1 MSEFSSSAPL
11 RDDRGPTWILL
22 FLAGVMFQIK
32 KELPS
37 VPTHR
42 LARTPTPQ
50 PLGGFRIAPSL
61 TFTPRAGS
69 KGCVLSTGWGCT
81 ATQTLGHQQNHIPWF
96 CLFSSRGGQCQSH
109 AGFTVPLQLWGSCQA
124 EKVH

>member
-42 LARTPTPQ
+42 LARTPTPR
-50 PLGGFRIAPSL
+50 PLGGLRITPSL

-69 KGCVLSTGWGCT
+69 QGCVLST
-81 ATQTLGHQQNHIPWF
+81 LY
-96 CLFSSRGGQCQSH
+96 SH
-109 AGFTVPLQLWGSCQA
+109 TDPGAPA
-124 EKVH
+124 EPHSMVLPVFQ